1 MVNRFRRLSP
11 PGASALS
18 SWRLDASPAELRTLL
33 GSGLCGS
40 PTRAKLGAPG
50 TAFDEGVVRA
60 TADGGAELHLHG
72 GQGVAR
78 ALRAWLT
85 ERGFR
90 EDPAIPEPAGFASE
104 MPTAAAAQAAFLR
117 AESPRA
123 ARAWLAFAAEDAP
136 AVLAQGAALDGTVRA
151 QWARERLRHAL
162 WAEALESPPDL
173 VIAGPANAGK
183 SSLFNAWLRAARAT
197 VADAPGTTR
206 DRIGE
211 TLRLGCGAEAWTLR
225 LVDTAGIWDAAEGVD
240 AEAGRITDLTV
251 ALAWRVLWV
260 FDAASPPGPRARE
273 AFARARPHDL
283 CLLHRTDL
291 GSFWNPAEMRAG
303 PWLEGSLRNEGPA
316 CIARIEAALLASL
329 GPMPEDG
336 AWLPLGAGLRR
347 HLSRWAGAQPGG
359 G

>member
-18 SWRLDASPAELRTLL
+18 SWRLDASAEELRALL
-33 GSGLCGS
+33 GSRLGGS
-40 PTRAKLGAPG
+40 PARVTLGSPG
-50 TAFDEGVVRA
+50 PAFDEGLVRA
-60 TADGGAELHLHG
+60 TADGGAEIHLHG

-78 ALRAWLT
+78 ALRAWLA

-90 EDPAIPEPAGFASE
+90 EDPAVPEPAGSASE
-104 MPTAAAAQAAFLR
+104 MPTAAAAHAAFLR
-117 AESPRA
+117 AESPRT

-136 AVLAQGAALDGTVRA
+136 TVLAQGAALDVTARA
-151 QWARERLRHAL
+151 RWARERLRHAR

-183 SSLFNAWLRAARAT
+183 SSIFNAWLRTARAT

-211 TLRLGCGAEAWTLR
+211 TLRLGSGAAAWTLR
-225 LVDTAGIWDAAEGVD
+225 LVDTAGIWDAAAGVD
-240 AEAGRITDLTV
+240 AEAGRITERAV
-251 ALAWRVLWV
+251 AQAWRVLWV
-260 FDAASPPGPRARE
+260 FDAASPPGPRAR
-273 AFARARPHDL
+273 AALVQARPHDL
-283 CLLHRTDL
+283 RMLHRTDL
-291 GSFWNPAEMRAG
+291 EHSWDPAELRAG
-303 PWLEGSLRNEGPA
+303 PWLEGSIRNEGPA

-329 GPMPEDG
+329 GPVPEDG
-336 AWLPLGAGLRR
+336 AWLPLGAGFRR
-347 HLSRWAGAQPGG
+347 RLSTWASARSGG